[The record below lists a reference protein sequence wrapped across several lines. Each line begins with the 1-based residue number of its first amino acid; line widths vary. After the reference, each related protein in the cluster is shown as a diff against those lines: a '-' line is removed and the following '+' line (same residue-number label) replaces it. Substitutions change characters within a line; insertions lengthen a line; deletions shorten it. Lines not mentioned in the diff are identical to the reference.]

1 MDSSQRIQ
9 THIHVRIA
17 TNSSARLML
26 NYATNRVWLCWAEG
40 LAEEKKKWGAR
51 SIHRPDRVNMKAC
64 RWIGVRACACAL
76 HFRQLDVRG
85 PAGCQR
91 KTRETESSSTTH
103 AYCTARVYLCVL
115 AQRGFLGADLSEFCC
130 VSSSVGRHEY
140 SWGPLVFGKSLVS
153 FPQRAPR
160 PGRGGGRVHRWGES
174 MFHRRFTFFGIWESR
189 REVVSVMTA
198 PRSFLFIITSAFVVA
213 MWSAFHLLPDLF
225 PTWRCV

>member
-1 MDSSQRIQ
+1 MLQTVSGFAEQRAS
-9 THIHVRIA
+9 R
-17 TNSSARLML
+17 RK
-26 NYATNRVWLCWAEG
+26 
-40 LAEEKKKWGAR
+40 KKKWGAR

-160 PGRGGGRVHRWGES
+160 PGRGGGGCTAEVNQCFIAGSPFLASGRAGGRSCQSWP
-174 MFHRRFTFFGIWESR
+174 RRGASCL
-189 REVVSVMTA
+189 S
-198 PRSFLFIITSAFVVA
+198 
-213 MWSAFHLLPDLF
+213 
-225 PTWRCV
+225 